1 MIYSYALHI
10 HLCTL
15 SMQLS
20 LDKKKRGK
28 LLRVEINAFEAGER
42 K

>member
-1 MIYSYALHI
+1 MYPKYAAVVGE
-10 HLCTL
+10 
-15 SMQLS
+15 
-20 LDKKKRGK
+20 KKKRGK